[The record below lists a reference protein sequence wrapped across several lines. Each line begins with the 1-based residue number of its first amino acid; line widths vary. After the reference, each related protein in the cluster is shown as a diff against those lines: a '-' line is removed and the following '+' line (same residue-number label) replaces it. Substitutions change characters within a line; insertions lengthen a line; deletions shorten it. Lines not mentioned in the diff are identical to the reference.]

1 VRRIALI
8 LVALVAA
15 GTFVVLAAGAGSGSS
30 GSTYYA
36 ELDNA
41 FGLVKGGDMKVAG
54 VRAGKIT
61 DLILCTT
68 NEKKCPAA
76 DRGSNRALVGFS
88 ITQNGFGSMRTD
100 TFCQSRPQSLIGEYY
115 IDCQPGSARQVLKGG
130 STIPVSRTASTISP
144 DLLGDVLRDPYRQRL
159 SIILGELGAAA
170 AGNGQNLND
179 AIRRAVPAL
188 RETDNVLAILAKQN
202 HILADLATQGD
213 IVLHD
218 LAGNRRDV
226 QRWITASRGAA
237 VDSAARKAAI
247 EAGFAKLPGF
257 LEQLRPAMAALGQ
270 VADTNTPALRNL
282 NASAGQLKLL
292 FNNLGPFATASTPS
306 FAALGKASVTGD
318 QAAKAATGTVQQLNA
333 FALGTPELAQNLSI
347 ILQHLDDPQFGLTR
361 DPRAVAQHPLTH
373 SNTYTGLESLLQ
385 YVFDQTADTNYFTA
399 DGHLLGLSV
408 FSSPTCDPYADAA
421 AARAELKTHPECH
434 TWLGPT
440 QPGITTPDPTK
451 MVTPAA
457 APAAHRNGAPQQAAS
472 APAAPNTGAGSGA
485 GTGSSGAGG
494 GSGSSG
500 GSSGTCLVGVCVPT
514 PQTPSVP
521 NVPSTVGQGVSGA
534 VGTAQQQT
542 QQATGATGASG
553 ASGSGSGGLLNYLLG
568 P

>member
-1 VRRIALI
+1 LRRIALI

-15 GTFVVLAAGAGSGSS
+15 GTFVVLAGGAGSGSS
-30 GSTYYA
+30 GGTYYA

-76 DRGSNRALVGFS
+76 DRGSNRALVGFN
-88 ITQNGFGSMRTD
+88 ITQNGFGSMRSD

-115 IDCQPGSARQVLKGG
+115 LDCAPGSAPQVLKAG
-130 STIPVSRTASTISP
+130 STIPVTRTASTISP

-188 RETDNVLAILAKQN
+188 RETDNVLAILAQQN
-202 HILADLATQGD
+202 HVLADLATQGD

-218 LAGNRRDV
+218 LAGNRADV

-237 VDSAARKAAI
+237 ADSAARKAAI

-270 VADTNTPALRNL
+270 VADTNTPAFRNL

-292 FNNLGPFATASTPS
+292 FNNLGPFANASTPS

-333 FALGTPELAQNLSI
+333 FASGTPELAQNLSI
-347 ILQHLDDPQFGLTR
+347 ILQHLDDPAFGITR
-361 DPRAVAQHPLTH
+361 DPRAVAQHPVTH

-385 YVFDQTADTNYFTA
+385 YVFDQTDDTNYFTA
-399 DGHLLGLSV
+399 DGHLLGVGV
-408 FSSPTCDPYADAA
+408 FSLPNCDPYADVAA
-421 AARAELKTHPECH
+421 AKAHPECH

-457 APAAHRNGAPQQAAS
+457 AAAHRGATQQQAAS
-472 APAAPNTGAGSGA
+472 PVAASTPGIGSVPSVGTSGSGA
-485 GTGSSGAGG
+485 

-500 GSSGTCLVGVCVPT
+500 GSNGTCLVGVCLPT
-514 PQTPSVP
+514 PQVP
-521 NVPSTVGQGVSGA
+521 NVPSAVGQGVSGA

-553 ASGSGSGGLLNYLLG
+553 AGGSNNSNLLGYLLG